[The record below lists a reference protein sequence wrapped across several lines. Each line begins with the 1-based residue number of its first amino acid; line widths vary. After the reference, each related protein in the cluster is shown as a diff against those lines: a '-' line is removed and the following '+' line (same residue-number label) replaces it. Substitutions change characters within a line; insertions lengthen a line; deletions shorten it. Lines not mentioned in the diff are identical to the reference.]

1 MMRTGWVRPLRNAF
15 RCLAKQ
21 SSAKNGL
28 NYFGAS
34 QEHLLLSEPSRG
46 PFWALWRLFDV
57 FGVREVGQK
66 RTLGPIFGSER
77 LRTAREPRHRSVK
90 VSCYGA
96 TEWPSSRARVCERA
110 ILGVF
115 LEGVTWALKTHG
127 RNYSPGFRYR
137 AW

>member
-96 TEWPSSRARVCERA
+96 TEWPSSMGSSEWEGHFRGFFRERNVG
-110 ILGVF
+110 L
-115 LEGVTWALKTHG
+115 
-127 RNYSPGFRYR
+127 
-137 AW
+137 